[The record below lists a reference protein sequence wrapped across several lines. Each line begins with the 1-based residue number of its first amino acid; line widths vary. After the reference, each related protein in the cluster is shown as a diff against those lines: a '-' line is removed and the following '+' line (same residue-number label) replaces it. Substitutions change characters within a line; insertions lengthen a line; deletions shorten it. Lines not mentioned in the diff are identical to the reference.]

1 LSKPDRRLHFD
12 FLCIRIYFSC
22 PSLLPGSAFERWRVM
37 IMPKNEMLLALLMNF
52 VSQRPCQASCSPY
65 LPPCPELLNAIAFG
79 IKHDLVIYD
88 YILLSVHNATCDNI
102 TCQNPPVAKT
112 QQSRKPLCRLTVIAT
127 NAKRLNLGVCSMD
140 LQEQSRDQ
148 HRSIRRLEIPIESR
162 PYLMA

>member
-1 LSKPDRRLHFD
+1 MSKPDRRLHFD

-22 PSLLPGSAFERWRVM
+22 PSLLLGSAFERWRVM

-102 TCQNPPVAKT
+102 ICQNPPVAKT
-112 QQSRKPLCRLTVIAT
+112 QQSRKPLSRTTTIAT

-140 LQEQSRDQ
+140 FQEQSRDQ
-148 HRSIRRLEIPIESR
+148 HRSIRHLQIPIENLTN
-162 PYLMA
+162 LMA